1 MTNNDD
7 DETIEKFIKDGLRG
21 GTWGAEAPPFQNFM
35 QVLAVLSL
43 TPK

>member
-7 DETIEKFIKDGLRG
+7 EKIDKFIKDRLGG
-21 GTWGAEAPPFQNFM
+21 GTWGAEAPPLQNVM